1 MPKAEATEKANTW
14 TNWAGAQSCAP
25 KDLVRPRSRGE
36 LVDVVGRAASE
47 GRQVT
52 VAGSGH
58 SFTGTAMTED
68 LMLDIGQLSGV
79 IEMDRSSGLV
89 KVAGGTVLAD
99 LNRELEKLGLAMPN
113 LGDIDAQT
121 ISGAI
126 STATHGTG
134 ADLPNISAQVEAIDL
149 ATANGEM
156 LELTPGSDPDRLLA
170 ARVGV
175 GSLGAIAAVT
185 LRTVPAFNLHRQ
197 DTPMP
202 LTDVLENFHELAAEN
217 QHFEF
222 FVFPYADKALTIRR
236 NRTELPPDRR
246 GPAERYI
253 SDVLIENRLGD
264 VLLRASGRVPRTIP
278 KMARFAGFFMNQAEQ
293 VDSSYRIFANYRT
306 IRFNE
311 MEYAVPREAG
321 PEALTRVLDLIRT
334 EGLLMPMPIECR
346 VTAADDA
353 LISPTSE
360 RDTTYIAVHQHATM
374 EWRPYFDVIEQI
386 FVSYGGRPHWGKRHS
401 RTAEQLAEVYP
412 HWQRF
417 QAVRDELDPGRVFS
431 NAYVK
436 RVLGA

>member
-1 MPKAEATEKANTW
+1 MSTPEAKESTNSW
-14 TNWAGAQSCAP
+14 TNWAGAQTCAP

-36 LVDVVGRAASE
+36 LVDVIGRAASE

-58 SFTGTAMTED
+58 SFTDTAMTED

-79 IEMDRSSGLV
+79 IEVDRSSGLV

-99 LNRELEKLGLAMPN
+99 LNSELEKLGLAMPN

-134 ADLPNISAQVEAIDL
+134 ASLPNISAQVEAIDL
-149 ATANGEM
+149 VTANGEM
-156 LELTPGSDPDRLLA
+156 LELTPGSDPDRLRA

-202 LTDVLENFHELAAEN
+202 LTDVLGNFHELAAEN

-264 VLLRASGRVPRTIP
+264 VLLRASGKVPRTIP
-278 KMARFAGFFMNQAEQ
+278 KLARFAGAFMNQAEQ
-293 VDSSYRIFANYRT
+293 VDSSFRIFANYRT

-321 PEALTRVLDLIRT
+321 PEALSRVLDLIRT
-334 EGLLMPMPIECR
+334 EGLPMPMPIECR

-353 LISPTSE
+353 LISPTSG

-401 RTAEQLAEVYP
+401 RSAEQLAEVYP
-412 HWQRF
+412 QWRRF

-431 NAYVK
+431 NRYVK